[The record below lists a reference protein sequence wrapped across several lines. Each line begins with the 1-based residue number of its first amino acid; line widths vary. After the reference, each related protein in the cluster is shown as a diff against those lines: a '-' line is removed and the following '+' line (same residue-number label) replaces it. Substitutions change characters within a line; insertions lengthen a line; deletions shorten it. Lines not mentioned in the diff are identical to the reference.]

1 MDYQFEGIV
10 TALSSISHIGETHG
24 VNARLRREK
33 LVTPDGIQDVPV
45 ISGNSLRGQLRD
57 CGMAYMC
64 RRLGYGVDT
73 QTGEVVGLPLAA
85 FYFLFTGGALTKVG
99 DRGLDIDAARELR
112 ALIPLVSVFGGAMG
126 NQIMEGKLIIGKVV
140 PICEETAHLVP
151 VRFVPERPL
160 SVWEMLQE
168 ESYTRRD
175 DEKSENLRLLIAPE
189 VRSLLEAGAS
199 AKRTKARGGDDTD
212 EEVGQHQQMRYFV
225 ETFAAGSQFYWNVEL
240 RDVNEVEWEAFLSC
254 LAEFSKRPYIGG
266 MSRVGHGK
274 VAVHFDRWHE
284 IEPRLAATGK
294 EVGLPAGAAYERHL
308 AERGGRI
315 REVLHAI
322 S

>member
-45 ISGNSLRGQLRD
+45 ISGNSWRGQLRD

-64 RRLGYGVDT
+64 RRLGYGVDA
-73 QTGEVVGLPLAA
+73 QTGEVVGLPLPA

-112 ALIPLVSVFGGAMG
+112 RLIPLVSVFGGAMG
-126 NQIMEGKLIIGKVV
+126 NQIMEGKLVVGKLM
-140 PICEETAHLVP
+140 PLCEETAHLVP
-151 VRFVPERPL
+151 VRFVPPSPP

-175 DEKSENLRLLIAPE
+175 DEKSENLRQLIAPE
-189 VRSLLEAGAS
+189 VRSLLEAGAA
-199 AKRTKARGGDDTD
+199 AKRAKARGGDTD
-212 EEVGQHQQMRYFV
+212 EDVGQHQQMRYFV

-240 RDVNEVEWEAFLSC
+240 RDVNDLEWEAFLSC
-254 LAEFSKRPYIGG
+254 LMEFSKRPYVGG

-274 VAVHFDRWHE
+274 VAIHFDQWHE
-284 IEPRLAATGK
+284 IEPRLAVASA
-294 EVGLPAGAAYERHL
+294 EVALPAGAAYERHL

-315 REVLHAI
+315 REVLDAM